1 MNPYP
6 DVSDDGTSNDFSDIE
21 GIGGGGILTPPK
33 EEKT

>member
-6 DVSDDGTSNDFSDIE
+6 DVSEDGTSNDFSDLE
-21 GIGGGGILTPPK
+21 GIGAGILTPPK